1 MSAAH
6 VVAAA
11 FRGAAQMIRTLG
23 NVLLGFAYL
32 YACVYI
38 TLTAPP
44 EQVKELGNLYLM
56 LGIGVSGVV
65 AGRVVQA
72 IQEAKHVKGNGDTHA

>member
-1 MSAAH
+1 MSGPQLVSAA
-6 VVAAA
+6 
-11 FRGAAQMIRTLG
+11 FKGTAQMVRTLG

-38 TLTAPP
+38 TETAPP

-72 IQEAKHVKGNGDTHA
+72 IQEAKHGANGSSHA